1 MNTIMNYIDQGG
13 VIMYILLA
21 LNILGF
27 SVMIYKFFRI
37 LFAKSK
43 LNKLSN
49 QIANKV
55 ASNNRS
61 LSLQL
66 AKDEI
71 SSSMLSLESGLGIV
85 KSIASIAPLLG
96 LLGTVIGVLISFESI
111 SKAGMDDPAVFAG
124 GISLA
129 LVTTV
134 AGLIVAIPHYI
145 GYNFLIGMLD
155 RFEARLIKDTGESL

>member
-1 MNTIMNYIDQGG
+1 MNYIDQGG

-55 ASNNRS
+55 AQITHHSHCN
-61 LSLQL
+61 LQ
-66 AKDEI
+66 K
-71 SSSMLSLESGLGIV
+71 M
-85 KSIASIAPLLG
+85 
-96 LLGTVIGVLISFESI
+96 
-111 SKAGMDDPAVFAG
+111 
-124 GISLA
+124 
-129 LVTTV
+129 
-134 AGLIVAIPHYI
+134 
-145 GYNFLIGMLD
+145 
-155 RFEARLIKDTGESL
+155 R